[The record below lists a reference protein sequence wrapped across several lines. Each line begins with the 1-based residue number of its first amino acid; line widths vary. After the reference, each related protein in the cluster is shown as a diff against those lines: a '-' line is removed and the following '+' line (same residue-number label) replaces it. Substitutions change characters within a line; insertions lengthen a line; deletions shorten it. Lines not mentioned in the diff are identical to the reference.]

1 MSGAGHAA
9 LVTIGLVIYLLGMYG
24 LAEHYGRNEFFR
36 YALYATIGM
45 IIAII
50 AAAMIIGVGVLTGA
64 FTHGFSIS
72 AGMVVGFIV
81 LYIGVLIAGKYNRD
95 LMQALGEY
103 GDKGLADLSAK
114 LYWYGAILTIIL
126 LVGLLLVF
134 IAEIL
139 EIIVLATLREQAPAT
154 YQPREKRTHGP
165 LLERDSPRSSPG

>member
-1 MSGAGHAA
+1 MEFSTAKILAIIGLILGLVGSGHAA
-9 LVTIGLVIYLLGMYG
+9 LATIGLVIYLIGMYG
-24 LAEHYGRNEFFR
+24 LAEHYGRNELFQ

-50 AAAMIIGVGVLTGA
+50 AAAAIIGVGVLTGT

-72 AGMVVGFIV
+72 ASMVIGFII

-95 LMQALGEY
+95 LMQALSDY
-103 GDKGLADLSAK
+103 GDKGLANLSAK

-126 LVGLLLVF
+126 VGAFLVF

-139 EIIVLATLREQAPAT
+139 EVIVLATLREQAPAT
-154 YQPREKRTHGP
+154 YQP
-165 LLERDSPRSSPG
+165 

>member
-1 MSGAGHAA
+1 MEFSTAKILAIIGLILGLVGGGHAA
-9 LVTIGLVIYLLGMYG
+9 LATIGLVIYLIGMYG
-24 LAEHYGRNEFFR
+24 LAEHYGRRELFH

-50 AAAMIIGVGVLTGA
+50 AAAVIIGIGVLTGA
-64 FTHGFSIS
+64 FTHGFSIG
-72 AGMVVGFIV
+72 AGVVAGFIV

-126 LVGLLLVF
+126 VGLLLVF

-154 YQPREKRTHGP
+154 YQP
-165 LLERDSPRSSPG
+165 